1 MQGLMTSQGA
11 PLDEGKLRLGV
22 EIARRVGKLP
32 IFLTAIEHDRDRPPG
47 DTVLAQACGILEIK
61 GLKAWI
67 RCRPASRA

>member
-1 MQGLMTSQGA
+1 M
-11 PLDEGKLRLGV
+11 GV